1 MGGMLV
7 RISVLT
13 MLFALV
19 LSCRSREVENT
30 IATEV
35 EVDIVQ
41 FIKERYSNSELDQLQ
56 SDFIEYLSIG
66 KKYNLAYA
74 RSYERFESSLLDTF
88 FVNTSLNRALL
99 LIATR
104 SEGDVYINSSIK
116 PRMAFL
122 NGDKWH
128 FLSADG
134 VHMIQAADVG
144 TTSLLTFEELAEYAR
159 EKLLKGYLIR
169 DPISEEVKI
178 NDLFF
183 KNYMEYSGSLGSRG
197 VSSDSIQYL
206 SDSFWTNRYMD
217 FIRIWDRRIEVIEE
231 RRVMQDSLRAIGEID
246 DNEWTFIQRMRNPQ
260 NHKDWRR
267 MDSIYKKLDQD
278 STIQLLMDKARN

>member
-1 MGGMLV
+1 MLV